1 MSEDAPLDKEAV
13 TAMLDKLGLSLGAM
27 EKTDK
32 SAL

>member
-1 MSEDAPLDKEAV
+1 MSEDAPLDKESV
-13 TAMLDKLGLSLGAM
+13 TAMLDKLGLSVEGM